1 MHRATVPAGDAHSHC
16 HAVTSAGKSSI
27 LGPGAVFAVLV
38 PNGHKMIREGEKL
51 SRRKIL
57 KKPPGFHAKQDWA
70 LNFNWQ
76 LAAAAAREGTSYEP
90 LAGEADDEPT
100 DPVDAFDPAVLAAAA
115 VAASWPKPV
124 AKGTVL
130 YCRMYRAL
138 KEACSANCRLCKT
151 AIGQGGEHA
160 GGWWAVAVD
169 REQLEVAKNV
179 WSYVVTITNGAAVKL
194 GGGDLEPIGGLGSP
208 KPQCFP
214 TLEAALGFAKSEV
227 RRKLGEG
234 SRGKR
239 RANSRYKIDES
250 VSYGY
255 SDAVS
260 GA

>member
-16 HAVTSAGKSSI
+16 HATTSAGKSTI

-57 KKPPGFHAKQDWA
+57 KKPPGFLATQDWA

-76 LAAAAAREGTSYEP
+76 LAAAAAREGASYEP
-90 LAGEADDEPT
+90 QAGEADDEPT
-100 DPVDAFDPAVLAAAA
+100 DPANAFDPAVLAAAA
-115 VAASWPKPV
+115 VAAGWPMPV

-138 KEACSANCRLCKT
+138 KTACSANCRLCKT

-169 REQLEVAKNV
+169 RDQHQTSPNV
-179 WSYVVTITNGAAVKL
+179 WEYVVTITNGAAVKVRDDLDRL
-194 GGGDLEPIGGLGSP
+194 GGSGAP
-208 KPQCFP
+208 KSECYS
-214 TLEAALGFAKSEV
+214 TLEAALTWAKQEMQ
-227 RRKLGEG
+227 RKLKEG
-234 SRGKR
+234 SQGKQ
-239 RANSRYKIDES
+239 RATSRYAIDES
-250 VSYGY
+250 VSYDH
-255 SDAVS
+255 SDVVS

>member
-16 HAVTSAGKSSI
+16 HATTSAGKSTI

-51 SRRKIL
+51 SLRKIL

-100 DPVDAFDPAVLAAAA
+100 DPANAFDPAVLAAAA
-115 VAASWPKPV
+115 VAAGWPMPV

-138 KEACSANCRLCKT
+138 KTACSANCRLCKT
-151 AIGQGGEHA
+151 AIGRGGEHA

-169 REQLEVAKNV
+169 RDQHQTSPNV
-179 WSYVVTITNGAAVKL
+179 WEYVVTITNGAAVKFGDDLDRL
-194 GGGDLEPIGGLGSP
+194 GGSGAPKLECYS
-208 KPQCFP
+208 
-214 TLEAALGFAKSEV
+214 TLEAALTFAKSEMQ
-227 RRKLGEG
+227 RKLKEG
-234 SRGKR
+234 SQGKR
-239 RANSRYKIDES
+239 RATSRYAIDES
-250 VSYGY
+250 VSYDH
-255 SDAVS
+255 SDVVS